1 MRSLHPLIREIH
13 LLSGLF
19 LAGVILFYTI
29 SGAMIAYA
37 PWLPG
42 AGVTTTTERVP
53 LPVGASESPEA
64 LRTFVEQA
72 LEPRGRVVGPER
84 TPAGGL
90 LLRYT
95 RPGGSMEVTTT
106 PGQSELVVVTTRHGV
121 IRTLRGLHVLT
132 GYAGGGAFVAWSL
145 LLDFTAIAVIGFALS
160 GIYLWY
166 KLSRRRR
173 LGWLML
179 GGSWLYTL
187 GLIAYLLLV

>member
-1 MRSLHPLIREIH
+1 MRTLHPLIREIH

-19 LAGVILFYTI
+19 LAAVILFYTI

-42 AGVTTTTERVP
+42 ARVTTTTDRIP
-53 LPVGASESPEA
+53 LPLEAGTTPGA
-64 LRTFVEQA
+64 LRTFVERE
-72 LEPRGRVVGPER
+72 LEPRGRVVGPEP
-84 TPAGGL
+84 TPTGGL

-95 RPGGSMEVTTT
+95 RPGGSVEVTTT
-106 PGQSELVVVTTRHGV
+106 PGQSELVVVTTRHGW

-132 GYAGGGAFVAWSL
+132 GYAGGAAFVVWSL
-145 LLDFTAIAVIGFALS
+145 LLDLTALAMIGFALS

-166 KLSRRRR
+166 KLSRRHR
-173 LGWLML
+173 LGWLVL

-187 GLIAYLLLV
+187 GLIGYLLLG

>member
-1 MRSLHPLIREIH
+1 MRTLHPLIREIH

-19 LAGVILFYTI
+19 LAVVILFYAI

-42 AGVTTTTERVP
+42 AGVAATTERIP
-53 LPVGASESPEA
+53 LPVGAGASPEA
-64 LRTFVEQA
+64 LQIFVEQE
-72 LEPRGRVVGPER
+72 LGPRGRVVGPEP

-95 RPGGSMEVTTT
+95 RPGGTVEVTTT
-106 PGQSELVVVTTRHGV
+106 PGQSELVVVTTRHGW

-132 GYAGGGAFVAWSL
+132 GYAGGPAFVAWSL
-145 LLDFTAIAVIGFALS
+145 LLDFTALAVIGFALS

-179 GGSWLYTL
+179 GSSWLYTL
-187 GLIAYLLLV
+187 GVIVYFWFG